1 MSSVYPR
8 VCGEA
13 WINLQVYP
21 PEPYPMGNAKGLPPR
36 VRGSLRVYPRVCGE
50 AAAASPNLEVYP
62 RVCGERQPVYPRVCG
77 EAPRQ
82 VDIRKPPS
90 FPKGIPHLY
99 YTKYNTD
106 VYNGGLVVLV
116 DAVTI
121 AWTAQTRRR
130 GS

>member
-1 MSSVYPR
+1 MRSTPACAGKPSRKSVAP
-8 VCGEA
+8 
-13 WINLQVYP
+13 
-21 PEPYPMGNAKGLPPR
+21 
-36 VRGSLRVYPRVCGE
+36 
-50 AAAASPNLEVYP
+50 
-62 RVCGERQPVYPRVCG
+62 QPGQVYPRVCG

>member
-1 MSSVYPR
+1 M
-8 VCGEA
+8 
-13 WINLQVYP
+13 Q
-21 PEPYPMGNAKGLPPR
+21 
-36 VRGSLRVYPRVCGE
+36 
-50 AAAASPNLEVYP
+50 
-62 RVCGERQPVYPRVCG
+62 VYPRVCG

-121 AWTAQTRRR
+121 AWTGADSPERIVIQDAAT
-130 GS
+130 GTSFV

>member
-1 MSSVYPR
+1 MDR
-8 VCGEA
+8 RLA
-13 WINLQVYP
+13 H
-21 PEPYPMGNAKGLPPR
+21 MGLPPR
-36 VRGSLRVYPRVCGE
+36 VRGSRKFADHNLCDIGSTPACAGKPLASSLPPRSHSAVWTSGI
-50 AAAASPNLEVYP
+50 
-62 RVCGERQPVYPRVCG
+62 RVYPRVCG